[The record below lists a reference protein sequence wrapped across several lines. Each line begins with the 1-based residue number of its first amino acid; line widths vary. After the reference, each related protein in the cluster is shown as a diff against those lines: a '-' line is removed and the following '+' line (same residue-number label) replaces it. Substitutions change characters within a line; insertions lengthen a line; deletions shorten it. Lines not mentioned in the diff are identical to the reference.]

1 MGLVR
6 RLRCMDRGTSHHT
19 GLGQAIIRCAS
30 TWRRTSP
37 KSPLSGLALTCVC
50 TVSNMYAGI
59 VSFYVKLCTVE
70 HIAQRFGLQI
80 LEAVDV

>member
-6 RLRCMDRGTSHHT
+6 RLRCMDRGTSHHR
-19 GLGQAIIRCAS
+19 GLGQAIIPCAS

-37 KSPLSGLALTCVC
+37 KSPLSALALTCVC

-59 VSFYVKLCTVE
+59 VSFNVKLCSVE
-70 HIAQRFGLQI
+70 HIAKRFGGI
-80 LEAVDV
+80 